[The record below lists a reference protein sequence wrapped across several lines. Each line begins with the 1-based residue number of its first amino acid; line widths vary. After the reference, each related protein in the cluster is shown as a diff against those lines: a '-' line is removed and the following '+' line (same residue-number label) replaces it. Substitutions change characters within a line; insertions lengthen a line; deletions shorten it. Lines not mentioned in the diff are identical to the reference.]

1 VATSYGYSIYQLLSA
16 TQGAT
21 TTESYTYD
29 PVGNR
34 LSSLG
39 VSSYTNN
46 SSNQLTATSNA
57 SYGYDLNGNAVT
69 KNDSTGIT
77 TYAWDFENRL
87 TSVTLPGTGGTVSF
101 SYDPFGRRI
110 KRSSSTGTS
119 IYAYDGPN
127 LIEETNNSGAV
138 VARYSQSLGIDGPLA
153 MLRSSTTSYYQQ
165 DGISSITS
173 LSNGAGTLTQTYTF
187 DSFGKTTAS
196 SGSLTNPFQYAG
208 REFDAETGLYYM
220 RARYF
225 DPATGRFISE
235 DPVGFDGGGDFY
247 EYSFNEPTTF
257 TDPFG
262 LQTQAPTAPPP
273 VKAPP
278 VSPPKAPPVPKP
290 TPPRVVPEPVAPEP
304 LPLPEG
310 LPTIGPIIG
319 AIGAIF
325 IPMPAGPECLDVH
338 GTANC
343 PDPKPTQNYGC
354 RYIGETSSGGECKT
368 CMYRCKGY
376 GGIVT
381 FPQAVGKPCPG
392 ITPDGLVDT
401 SQIDPKCRGQKKQ
414 GCPAK

>member
-1 VATSYGYSIYQLLSA
+1 VLYSAAKFPYGNLLILKLILLGFQPFSFV
-16 TQGAT
+16 TLS
-21 TTESYTYD
+21 ESTAQRAPSHQHRRID
-29 PVGNR
+29 
-34 LSSLG
+34 LG
-39 VSSYTNN
+39 VDN
-46 SSNQLTATSNA
+46 
-57 SYGYDLNGNAVT
+57 NGNVLTSVT
-69 KNDSTGIT
+69 GSNTT

-87 TSVTLPGTGGTVSF
+87 SSVTLPGSGGTVNF
-101 SYDPFGRRI
+101 KYDPFGRKI
-110 KRSSSTGTS
+110 EKSSSAGTS
-119 IYAYDGPN
+119 IYAYDADNN
-127 LIEETNNSGAV
+127 LIEETNSSGAA
-138 VARYSQSLGIDGPLA
+138 VARYAQTETIDEPPA
-153 MLRSSTTSYYQQ
+153 MLRSGTTSYYQQ

-173 LSNGAGTLTQTYTF
+173 LINGAGTLTQTYTF

-381 FPQAVGKPCPG
+381 FPQAVGNRA
-392 ITPDGLVDT
+392 LE
-401 SQIDPKCRGQKKQ
+401 
-414 GCPAK
+414 